1 MKNPPCRLSGAFKPM
16 PSGFGLKAPLF
27 SAFRDAPAG
36 APLLHEAPFQQG
48 IQNPPCF
55 AAAQIP
61 HDGRP
66 KSANEPAAA
75 HASSQH
81 AAGGNE
87 SDTVPVIRA
96 SILLIREHADDRD
109 CPIEKPY
116 GDNRLRSRTSN
127 QTRHNNGFNKIQ
139 RRTGASLRLLPR
151 KRHSGRSLRTCR
163 SSDSDHSSTGTNFDF
178 GALQRGQRQ
187 VSGNASNGVPEAI
200 PCSGSPTAGS

>member
-55 AAAQIP
+55 AAA
-61 HDGRP
+61 
-66 KSANEPAAA
+66 

-96 SILLIREHADDRD
+96 SILPIREHADDRD

-139 RRTGASLRLLPR
+139 RRTGGSLRLLPR

-200 PCSGSPTAGS
+200 PCSVSPTAGS